1 VVGDGLTIEEQ
12 VFNIIPKI
20 QEMLPDE
27 IDTAEIKL
35 KLEIQQDPLT
45 VILYQEIERYN
56 YLLMMVERS
65 LDQLSR
71 GI

>member
-1 VVGDGLTIEEQ
+1 
-12 VFNIIPKI
+12 
-20 QEMLPDE
+20 MLPDE

>member
-1 VVGDGLTIEEQ
+1 MVGDGLTIEEQ